1 MDQEREK
8 MKDDEQVKVR
18 EQRNI
23 EYIKNTRKR

>member
-8 MKDDEQVKVR
+8 MKDDEQEKVR